1 MNRRDALKNTALLG
15 GSIALSSTLLTLLQS
30 CQEENRL
37 GWQPRFLSTDQAQL
51 VSSLV
56 DTILPTTETPGGLEV
71 KVDLFIDRVLAELY
85 SEEAQKSVAAEMEQ
99 FNEQCVSQF
108 GSPFAQLDPGQKKKV
123 LQAEETQSPKYN
135 GGVWGT
141 TVGEQKPVGF
151 YRSFKSL
158 ALWGYFSSEEI
169 GKNVLAYDPVPGEYL
184 GCIPLSEVGKIWS
197 L

>member
-123 LQAEETQSPKYN
+123 LQAEETQSPQVQRRRLGN
-135 GGVWGT
+135 NRGRA
-141 TVGEQKPVGF
+141 EASRF
-151 YRSFKSL
+151 LSFVQITGSL
-158 ALWGYFSSEEI
+158 GIFQF
-169 GKNVLAYDPVPGEYL
+169 GRNR
-184 GCIPLSEVGKIWS
+184 
-197 L
+197 